1 MKTLPT
7 WLILIYIG
15 LIGVSL
21 VFTNLSSA
29 EIDSETVIVA
39 FLFDDV
45 KVGDLVLDWSGKH
58 NHGQVIG
65 NVLYDDRPVGSA
77 INFPF
82 ARFIH
87 QKAP

>member
-1 MKTLPT
+1 MKALPT
-7 WLILIYIG
+7 WLSLIHIG

-29 EIDSETVIVA
+29 EIAPETVIVA
-39 FLFDDV
+39 SLFDDV
-45 KVGDLVLDWSGKH
+45 RGGDMVPDRSKKH

-65 NVLYDDRPVGSA
+65 NVLYDDPPVGSA

-87 QKAP
+87 Q